1 MYEDYYGL
9 QGKPFQLSPDPEF
22 FFGSRGHKRALAY
35 LQYGVYQGEGFIVI
49 TGDIGA
55 GKTTL
60 ARSLLAHL
68 DTSKFVAGTLVSTQM
83 DAGDVLRSVAAAF
96 GVPSKTRDKAHTLFA
111 IEAFLTMAAIQRKR
125 ALLFVDEAQ
134 NLTLRAIEELRMLSN
149 FQVENRALLQG
160 FLIGQPQLRQ
170 VLQRRELEQLRQRVI
185 ASYHLGPMD
194 REETQ
199 AYVEHRL
206 KRVGW
211 SGDPR
216 FEASAY
222 DELYA
227 ASCGIPRRINTLC
240 NRVMLAGSLAESRA
254 FDGAAVRAA
263 ADEIKD
269 ELGQPPAEQPEVRA
283 RPAAAGA
290 GAEEADAADFGER
303 LKRVE
308 DSVSITMEAVREL
321 ARDVRGQKVES

>member
-290 GAEEADAADFGER
+290 GAEEADADFGER